1 MKEKTIQEKVLK
13 IKGLIWKHNTTP
25 EAKAMAGTYARYG
38 YEELVDEHNEN
49 IKKAIS
55 FAIKFRN
62 TEVEKKVLDIID
74 NSGETDARTN
84 MEIKKEIKDKL
95 RKFLRGNRK

>member
-1 MKEKTIQEKVLK
+1 MKEKTIQEKVLDK
-13 IKGLIWKHNTTP
+13 MKVGKNDEW
-25 EAKAMAGTYARYG
+25 AKSEIT
-38 YEELVDEHNEN
+38 
-49 IKKAIS
+49 KAIS

-95 RKFLRGNRK
+95 RKSLRGKNG